1 MSIPAMI
8 APGRNSIAYDSSL
21 TFAGVLRAYFEEI
34 EADTGKNV
42 GISQN
47 WHAQSTI
54 ENDVSDY
61 NNRIL
66 PALDKLG
73 IVDLPLAEY
82 TKDDFDAY
90 MSVVDQWDYK
100 DSTKAHYRHLFK
112 VVYDAGVTHDLYPD
126 MLFLDNTTDDSV
138 SEEAKSA
145 ALFRIR
151 KSFSKDEV
159 LKLLKWAMGL
169 DPVMAAGED
178 IGLLNMFF
186 HAPRGNESCGV
197 NYGNIHEL
205 SGYEHINIMDISES
219 TEINSNETKA
229 SGKTSNSPRFIPI
242 LPFFYDFLMKRK
254 AAIQAKI
261 ESGEIILPPDIKGI
275 AEVPIV
281 CKGTNYTERVGSKAL
296 TIAGRKLFE
305 KIGIGKSELAQLYK
319 ILMEEE
325 FRSLELDE
333 REPTTYLFRR
343 NAATNYYLLG
353 YTLPEIQ
360 YLIGHE
366 IDDPNIKRGDF
377 ADPDK
382 LNSLGVRMLDH
393 PFNALL
399 GYTNDKTA
407 KIKDDNCFFEEELL
421 EEVSVEISTEEDEA
435 VYLLEVK
442 MREPGQLASI
452 DLHSDGGSFISG
464 YIQGYKAPADRTVD
478 VKRIMCDAYKKDYK
492 HIK

>member
-8 APGRNSIAYDSSL
+8 APGRKSKAYDGSL
-21 TFAGVLRAYFEEI
+21 TFAGVLRTFFEEI
-34 EADTGKNV
+34 EVDTGKNV
-42 GISQN
+42 GISKN
-47 WHAQSTI
+47 WNAQSTI

-66 PALDKLG
+66 PTLDKLG

-82 TKDDFDAY
+82 TKAEFDAY
-90 MSVVDQWDYK
+90 MSMMDKGEYK
-100 DSTKAHYRHLFK
+100 ESTKAHYRHLFK

-229 SGKTSNSPRFIPI
+229 GGKTSNAPRFLPI
-242 LPFFYDFLMKRK
+242 LPFFYDFLTKRR

-261 ESGEIILPPDIKGI
+261 ESGEIILPADIKGI
-275 AEVPIV
+275 DELPVV
-281 CKGTNYTERVGSKAL
+281 CKGTNYTERVGSRAL

-343 NAATNYYLLG
+343 NAATNFYLLG

-366 IDDPNIKRGDF
+366 IEDSNIKRSDF

-382 LNSLGVRMLDH
+382 LYNLGVRMLDH

-399 GYTNDKTA
+399 GYTNDKIV
-407 KIKDDNCFFEEELL
+407 KIDDDNSFFEEELL
-421 EEVSVEISTEEDEA
+421 EDVNVEISTDKDEA
-435 VYLLEVK
+435 AYLLEIK
-442 MREPGQLASI
+442 MREPGQPASMGVY
-452 DLHSDGGSFISG
+452 SDGNAVISG
-464 YIQGYKAPADRTVD
+464 YMIGYKAPADRTVD
-478 VKRIMCDAYKKDYK
+478 EKRIIGDVYKKDNK
-492 HIK
+492 QIK

>member
-1 MSIPAMI
+1 MSIPATI
-8 APGRNSIAYDSSL
+8 APGINSIAYDSSL

-73 IVDLPLAEY
+73 IVDFPLAEY

-205 SGYEHINIMDISES
+205 SGYEHINIMAISES
-219 TEINSNETKA
+219 TGINSNETKA
-229 SGKTSNSPRFIPI
+229 GGKTSNAPRFLPI
-242 LPFFYDFLMKRK
+242 LPFFYDFL
-254 AAIQAKI
+254 
-261 ESGEIILPPDIKGI
+261 
-275 AEVPIV
+275 
-281 CKGTNYTERVGSKAL
+281 T
-296 TIAGRKLFE
+296 
-305 KIGIGKSELAQLYK
+305 KS
-319 ILMEEE
+319 
-325 FRSLELDE
+325 
-333 REPTTYLFRR
+333 
-343 NAATNYYLLG
+343 
-353 YTLPEIQ
+353 
-360 YLIGHE
+360 
-366 IDDPNIKRGDF
+366 NIKI
-377 ADPDK
+377 
-382 LNSLGVRMLDH
+382 N
-393 PFNALL
+393 
-399 GYTNDKTA
+399 
-407 KIKDDNCFFEEELL
+407 
-421 EEVSVEISTEEDEA
+421 
-435 VYLLEVK
+435 
-442 MREPGQLASI
+442 
-452 DLHSDGGSFISG
+452 FI
-464 YIQGYKAPADRTVD
+464 
-478 VKRIMCDAYKKDYK
+478 
-492 HIK
+492 